1 LEKDKTVRDGDT
13 RFTKAKKKLPL
24 SILRNEK
31 KLSQPFFFFFSSRRR
46 KENQD

>member
-31 KLSQPFFFFFSSRRR
+31 KLSQLFFFSSRRR

>member
-31 KLSQPFFFFFSSRRR
+31 KLSQLFFFFIEKKKGKSGLV
-46 KENQD
+46 